1 GEIMISVRRKIAI
14 LVTAAIAIVA
24 VAADYGTTARKAARF
39 FAEREWASA
48 GAMYE
53 LMLNERPTD
62 VKTYASAIVA
72 AYENADTVK
81 AMQLFTRAQSNL
93 IPFDSILTATR
104 NASFSIGEPRL
115 YEDFLCRT
123 KDANPTLER
132 VVDNYLLKYYLFR
145 RDGEKIHDYAM
156 KMSEGAPNRND
167 YYLASIK
174 GRLRKGEISPATIEA
189 FCADDHNPDDFESLV
204 YLGVIA
210 MQLAEDSPDRYDE
223 FRSIA
228 LSALTAA
235 SGIKSTPKL
244 REYISILSGK

>member
-1 GEIMISVRRKIAI
+1 MISVRRKISI
-14 LVTAAIAIVA
+14 VVAATIAIVA
-24 VAADYGTTARKAARF
+24 VAADYGVTARKAARF

-53 LMLNERPTD
+53 LMLNERPDD

-81 AMQLFTRAQSNL
+81 AMQLFSRAQSNL

-104 NASFSIGEPRL
+104 KASFSIGEPRL

-123 KDANPTLER
+123 KAANPTLER

-210 MQLAEDSPDRYDE
+210 MQLADDSPDRCDE

-235 SGIKSTPKL
+235 NGIKSTPKL